1 MYDYLAIGHVTED
14 VWRDGSRTPGGTVM
28 YSSRTARAIEPRV
41 AVLTAASKT
50 FDTSAYTGV
59 DVYRVDSPN
68 TTEFENIYAGG
79 HRTQVTR
86 PSPVVLN
93 ASHLTPELAK
103 SRIAHL
109 APVCNEISVDL
120 LRKLSDEAFVGLTP
134 QGWMRRWDAQGRVT
148 QHPDQWENAGAYL
161 KRANA
166 VVTSIEDVA
175 GDWDV
180 LYRWAE
186 KTHLLVVTVG
196 PKGCI
201 AFVDGKSSAFPAPQ
215 VEEVDPTGAGDVFAA
230 TLYIELQKHGDV
242 ARACDIANCIAANSV
257 TKPQLQ
263 GLPTPQDIKR
273 CAA

>member
-28 YSSRTARAIEPRV
+28 YSSRTARVLTPRV
-41 AVLTAASKT
+41 AVLTAASKD

-59 DVYRVDSPN
+59 DVYRVDSPS
-68 TTEFENIYAGG
+68 TTEFENIYSGG

-93 ASHLTPELAK
+93 AGHLTPALAN
-103 SRIAHL
+103 SRITHL

-120 LRKLSDEAFVGLTP
+120 LNRLPESAFVGLTP

-148 QHPDQWENAGAYL
+148 QHPDQWADAGVFL

-180 LYRWAE
+180 LRGWAE
-186 KTHLLVVTVG
+186 QTRLLVVTVG
-196 PKGCI
+196 PRGCI
-201 AFVDGKSSAFPAPQ
+201 AFADGDSMAVPAPQ

-230 TLYIELQKHGDV
+230 TFFVEMQKRVDV
-242 ARACDIANCIAANSV
+242 ARACAIANCIAANSV
-257 TKPQLQ
+257 TRPQLQ
-263 GLPTPQDIKR
+263 GLPTPDDVRR
-273 CAA
+273 CAG

>member
-28 YSSRTARAIEPRV
+28 YSSLTAKAFLPRV
-41 AVLTAASKT
+41 AVLTAASAS
-50 FDTSAYTGV
+50 FDVSAYPGI
-59 DVYRVDSPN
+59 DVHRVESPT
-68 TTEFENIYAGG
+68 TTEFENIYANG

-93 ASHLTPELAK
+93 ASHLTPDLAK

-120 LRKLSDEAFVGLTP
+120 LKKLPASAFVGLTP

-148 QHPDQWENAGAYL
+148 QHPDQWADADVFL

-180 LYRWAE
+180 LHRWAQ
-186 KTHLLVVTVG
+186 KTRLLVVTVG
-196 PKGCI
+196 PRGCI
-201 AFVDGKSSAFPAPQ
+201 AFADGKSITVPAPQ
-215 VEEVDPTGAGDVFAA
+215 VVEVDPTGAGDVFAA
-230 TLYIELQKHGDV
+230 TFFITLEKHADV
-242 ARACDIANCIAANSV
+242 ARACAIANCVAAHSV
-257 TKPQLQ
+257 TLPQLQ
-263 GLPTPQDIKR
+263 GLPTPADVRR
-273 CAA
+273 CEN